1 MDEGVSRDQRRR
13 CAGHADQQLDL
24 GHWNPA
30 GPARCSCVGCI
41 GYAPSSSARGDVM
54 PRSPLNVVAVS
65 NDALRWELF
74 DRLLVDDNNYDAI
87 VVESI
92 PRAYSRIRKLQPD
105 VVVLF
110 MEIDDVDA
118 CQLL

>member
-1 MDEGVSRDQRRR
+1 
-13 CAGHADQQLDL
+13 
-24 GHWNPA
+24 
-30 GPARCSCVGCI
+30 
-41 GYAPSSSARGDVM
+41 M

-65 NDALRWELF
+65 NDALRSELL
-74 DRLLVDDNNYDAI
+74 DGLLVDDNNYDAI

-92 PRAYSRIRKLQPD
+92 PRAYSRIRELQPD

-118 CQLL
+118 CQLLSMLHMDRALRGTSVVARTTGPDRGAHSLRDFEERSQALASAAS